1 MTADHRL
8 VALSG
13 GVGGAKLASGLA
25 TVLPAGRLTVVANTG
40 DDFEHLGL
48 HISPDIDSLL
58 YALAGVNDPVRGWGR
73 REESWVFMSELE
85 RLGLDTWF
93 QLGDRDLAVHVHRTS
108 RLRAGGTL
116 TAVTAEL
123 TRTFGV
129 GTAVLPMTDDSVRTI
144 VETTSGPLAF
154 QEYFVRRR
162 CEPEVTGIRFHGAA
176 SARASRA
183 VEDALKA
190 RDLAGIVICPSNPW
204 LSIDPI
210 LSVPGIREAVRAS
223 GAPVVAVSPVVDGK
237 ALKGPTVK
245 IMRELGHAV
254 SARAIASH
262 YGRMIDAFVLDSRD
276 AHLAGAIR
284 ATGTAVHVADTI
296 MRASE
301 SRNALAATVVELI
314 ERLRHNGIS
323 QQRHHDTTSHI

>member
-1 MTADHRL
+1 MTAGRRF

-25 TVLPAGRLTVVANTG
+25 SFLPAGHLTVVANTG

-73 REESWVFMSELE
+73 GDESWSFMSELE

-93 QLGDRDLAVHVHRTS
+93 QLGDRDLAVHVQRTR
-108 RLRAGGTL
+108 RLRAGSTL
-116 TAVTAEL
+116 TAATAEL
-123 TRTFGV
+123 ASAFGA
-129 GTAVLPMTDDSVRTI
+129 GTTILPMTDDAVRTI
-144 VETTSGPLAF
+144 VETTSGPLPF

-176 SARASRA
+176 TARASQA
-183 VEDALKA
+183 VEDALGKA
-190 RDLAGIVICPSNPW
+190 GLAGVVICPSNPW

-210 LSVPGIREAVRAS
+210 LSIPGLREALRAS
-223 GAPVVAVSPVVDGK
+223 GAPVVAVSPVVDGR

-245 IMRELGHAV
+245 IMRELGHAA
-254 SARAIASH
+254 SAQSVADH
-262 YGRMIDAFVLDSRD
+262 YRGLIDAFVLDARD
-276 AHLAGAIR
+276 AHLAGAVR
-284 ATGTAVHVADTI
+284 AMGLAVHVTDTI
-296 MRASE
+296 MRTSAN
-301 SRNALAATVVELI
+301 RNALATTVVEFVD
-314 ERLRHNGIS
+314 RLRNNGS
-323 QQRHHDTTSHI
+323 SPQTRHDTASHI